1 MIHNYRKL
9 AKIKKP
15 LLPVNMSKSLS
26 VNSASASDIFGL
38 KNYRFID
45 NKNEEIN
52 IINKKDNN
60 SSLNN

>member
-1 MIHNYRKL
+1 MN
-9 AKIKKP
+9 
-15 LLPVNMSKSLS
+15 KSLS

>member
-1 MIHNYRKL
+1 MR
-9 AKIKKP
+9 
-15 LLPVNMSKSLS
+15 VNIASSL
-26 VNSASASDIFGL
+26 DIIGL

-60 SSLNN
+60 SSLNNWGFICFALMIPYYIYKQYKNNS

>member
-1 MIHNYRKL
+1 MN
-9 AKIKKP
+9 
-15 LLPVNMSKSLS
+15 KSLR
-26 VNSASASDIFGL
+26 VNIASSLDIIGL